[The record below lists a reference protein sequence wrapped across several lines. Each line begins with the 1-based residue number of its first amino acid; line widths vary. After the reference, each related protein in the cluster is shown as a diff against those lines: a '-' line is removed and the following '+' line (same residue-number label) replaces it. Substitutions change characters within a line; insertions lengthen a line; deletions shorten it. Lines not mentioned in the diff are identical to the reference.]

1 MDKVDLSV
9 IVPVYNL
16 EKFIQPLLDC
26 LKGQNLEDYKVEY
39 IFVFNNCTDR
49 SEEIVRESGLPCQI
63 LYCTEH
69 QSCGSAR
76 NVGFEVAKGK
86 FIWFMDGDDW
96 LMGDHVIA
104 DVLKDVTEH
113 DYDVYRVQYESDNF
127 HLLWFAMVWQYVFKK
142 SFVDDLR
149 FPDIQPCEDDAYMD
163 MVFAKMG
170 RTRNSFLWLP
180 HTERPM
186 YFYRYLREGSNMYRV
201 KRGEK
206 I

>member
-186 YFYRYLREGSNMYRV
+186 YFYRYLREGSNMYRF

>member
-1 MDKVDLSV
+1 MVDLSV

-16 EKFIQPLLDC
+16 EKFITPLLNS
-26 LKGQNLEDYKVEY
+26 LKAQQLGKYTAEY

-49 SEEIVRESGLPCQI
+49 SEEVVRESGLPCQI

-76 NVGFEVAKGK
+76 NVGFEAAQGRY
-86 FIWFMDGDDW
+86 IWFMDGDDW
-96 LMGDHVIA
+96 LMEDTAIQY
-104 DVLKDVTEH
+104 VLSEMDKKDC
-113 DYDVYRVQYESDNF
+113 DVYRVQYASDNF
-127 HLLWFAMVWQYVFKK
+127 TMLWFAMVWQYVFRKTCI
-142 SFVDDLR
+142 DDLR
-149 FPDIQPCEDDAYMD
+149 FPDIQPCEDDAFMD
-163 MVFAKMG
+163 MVFKKKLCN
-170 RTRNSFLWLP
+170 RNSYLYHFP
-180 HTERPM
+180 HSDRPL

>member
-1 MDKVDLSV
+1 MVDLSV

-16 EKFIQPLLDC
+16 ERWITPMLDSLKAQD
-26 LKGQNLEDYKVEY
+26 LKGYTVEY

-76 NVGFEVAKGK
+76 NVGFEVAQGR

-127 HLLWFAMVWQYVFKK
+127 HILWFAMVWQYVFKR
-142 SFVDDLR
+142 SFIDEFR
-149 FPDIQPCEDDAYMD
+149 FPDIQPCEDDMFMD
-163 MVFAKMG
+163 MVFAKMN
-170 RTRNSFLWLP
+170 RTRDCFMWLP
-180 HTERPM
+180 HTEQPM